1 MPRQTYTWTPGQ
13 KVFEPSSRSHWGG
26 SPGRAL
32 TIDRVTPS
40 GRAVIGARQYDPDG
54 WPRGNDGRGGSIVP
68 FTPEHQEAI
77 DLWKLRL
84 EADQLAENIRWR
96 TLDRAALEI
105 ALPALRALN
114 EEPKG

>member
-13 KVFEPSSRSHWGG
+13 KVFEPSSGWGG
-26 SPGRAL
+26 CPGQAL

-40 GRAVIGARQYDPDG
+40 GRAVIGSRQYDPDG
-54 WPRGNDGRGGSIVP
+54 WPRGSRRAASIVP
-68 FTPEHQEAI
+68 FTAEHQEAI
-77 DLWKLRL
+77 DLWELQR
-84 EADQLAENIRWR
+84 EADRLADKIKWR